1 MSNTDDKWSFAENF
15 IWGNTYPRCN
25 AKNQSPVNIDTE
37 TTQYCNSLCNFKTIY
52 KSSKCYVNYNNNL
65 IRLKYS
71 SGSYLEYQ
79 NILYELKEIT
89 IHVPTLHSIDNSKY
103 DLEIC
108 MIHNLSSDNKTTTT
122 SDTPNGIILCRL
134 FEAGPHYGS
143 TEQFINQVINELPK
157 ESINYD
163 KEIEVSKNW
172 SANLLIPENKSFYM
186 YDGSLPFPP
195 CDVNYKIIVYEDIGS
210 IGRTNLDI
218 FKLNL
223 GENIRLT
230 QDLGDRIIMYSPYY
244 KDKKDSIKGE
254 ISTNKFLKCSKNP
267 LKKLLVTPET
277 PQKITKPIEDG
288 GISYEVKAYLK
299 QILLLIL
306 VIILLINAIIFV
318 KYLFKYYY
326 AQNLLALLVGKYNL
340 IGVERDWKSD
350 SCEIKRDGNST
361 SSTSS
366 TSQTTSTNRQ
376 RQPTNRQRQS
386 TNYRQRQPTYR
397 QRQPNYRQSQPT
409 NLFDMTF

>member
-1 MSNTDDKWSFAENF
+1 MSSTDDKWSFGDNF
-15 IWGNTYPRCN
+15 TWGNTYPRCN
-25 AKNQSPVNIDTE
+25 ANNQSPVNIDTE
-37 TTQYCNSLCNFKTIY
+37 TTQHCNSLCDFKTIY

-65 IRLKYS
+65 VRIKYS

-89 IHVPTLHSIDNSKY
+89 IHVPTLHSIDNSKF

-108 MIHNLSSDNKTTTT
+108 MIHNLSGDNKTTTT
-122 SDTPNGIILCRL
+122 SDTPNGIMLCRL
-134 FEAGPHYGS
+134 FESGHHYGS
-143 TEQFINQVINELPK
+143 TEQFLNQIINDLPK

-163 KEIEVSKNW
+163 KEIEVSNNW

-195 CDVNYKIIVYEDIGS
+195 CDVNYKVIVYEDIGS

-244 KDKKDSIKGE
+244 KEKNRYVKDT

-267 LKKLLVTPET
+267 LKKLLVTPEPKT
-277 PQKITKPIEDG
+277 KITNPIEDG
-288 GISYEVKAYLK
+288 GISSEIKSYLK
-299 QILLLIL
+299 QIFLLVL
-306 VIILLINAIIFV
+306 VIMLLINAIIFV

-326 AQNLLALLVGKYNL
+326 AQHLLALLVGKYNL
-340 IGVERDWKSD
+340 VGVENDWKSE
-350 SCEIKRDGNST
+350 SCEIKRDGNT
-361 SSTSS
+361 SNYDLQSS
-366 TSQTTSTNRQ
+366 NFRQ
-376 RQPTNRQRQS
+376 RQPSNF
-386 TNYRQRQPTYR
+386 RQRQPSNFR
-397 QRQPNYRQSQPT
+397 QRY
-409 NLFDMTF
+409 

>member
-65 IRLKYS
+65 IRIKYS

-172 SANLLIPENKSFYM
+172 SANLLIPDNKSFYM

-195 CDVNYKIIVYEDIGS
+195 CDVNYKIIVY
-210 IGRTNLDI
+210 
-218 FKLNL
+218 
-223 GENIRLT
+223 
-230 QDLGDRIIMYSPYY
+230 
-244 KDKKDSIKGE
+244 
-254 ISTNKFLKCSKNP
+254 
-267 LKKLLVTPET
+267 
-277 PQKITKPIEDG
+277 
-288 GISYEVKAYLK
+288 
-299 QILLLIL
+299 
-306 VIILLINAIIFV
+306 
-318 KYLFKYYY
+318 
-326 AQNLLALLVGKYNL
+326 
-340 IGVERDWKSD
+340 
-350 SCEIKRDGNST
+350 
-361 SSTSS
+361 
-366 TSQTTSTNRQ
+366 
-376 RQPTNRQRQS
+376 
-386 TNYRQRQPTYR
+386 NY
-397 QRQPNYRQSQPT
+397 
-409 NLFDMTF
+409 

>member
-1 MSNTDDKWSFAENF
+1 MSNTDDKWSFADSF
-15 IWGNTYPRCN
+15 TWGNTYPRCN

-37 TTQYCNSLCNFKTIY
+37 NTQYCNSLCNFKTIY
-52 KSSKCYVNYNNNL
+52 KSSKCYINYNNNL
-65 IRLKYS
+65 VRIKYS

-108 MIHNLSSDNKTTTT
+108 MIHNLSGDNKTTTT

-134 FEAGPHYGS
+134 FQSGPHYGS
-143 TEQFINQVINELPK
+143 TEQFINQIINELPK

-195 CDVNYKIIVYEDIGS
+195 CDVNYKVIVYEDIGS

-230 QDLGDRIIMYSPYY
+230 QDLGNRIIMYTPYY
-244 KDKKDSIKGE
+244 NEKEKKDSIKDE

-267 LKKLLVTPET
+267 LKKLLITPET
-277 PQKITKPIEDG
+277 TTQITTPIEDG
-288 GISYEVKAYLK
+288 GISYEVKSYLK
-299 QILLLIL
+299 QIFLLVLI
-306 VIILLINAIIFV
+306 IILLINAIIFV

-340 IGVERDWKSD
+340 VGVENDWRSE
-350 SCEIKRDGNST
+350 SCEIKRDGNSQ
-361 SSTSS
+361 SSRSQQSS
-366 TSQTTSTNRQ
+366 INRQ
-376 RQPTNRQRQS
+376 RQPT
-386 TNYRQRQPTYR
+386 YRQRQPTYR
-397 QRQPNYRQSQPT
+397 QRQSPNF
-409 NLFDMTF
+409 FDQEF